1 MTKRY
6 FLDTN
11 IFLRY
16 FLVDSNQSPACAR
29 LIQAVEEGTLLVATS
44 SIVLLELHFVLKKI
58 YGFAERDLQ
67 TIMELVLSIRNLQLC
82 ETSDFHRALAWHT
95 KSRIKLAD
103 CLILTQLP
111 VKASFVSY
119 DKEFDRFD
127 HLERLTPE
135 LIIQTN
141 N

>member
-11 IFLRY
+11 VFLRY
-16 FLVDSNQSPACAR
+16 FLVDSNQSPACNQ
-29 LIQAVEEGTLLVATS
+29 LIQAVEEGELLVATS

-58 YGFAERDLQ
+58 YNFSAHELQ
-67 TIMELVLSIRNLQLC
+67 TVMELVLSIRNLQLC
-82 ETSDFHRALAWHT
+82 ETTDSKQSLEWH
-95 KSRIKLAD
+95 KKYGVKLAD
-103 CLILTQLP
+103 CLILSQVP
-111 VKASFVSY
+111 AKAAFVSY

-135 LIIQTN
+135 MVVQAGN
-141 N
+141 

>member
-11 IFLRY
+11 VFLRY
-16 FLVDSNQSPACAR
+16 FLVDSSQSPACAQ
-29 LIQAVEEGTLLVATS
+29 LIQAVEDGTVLVATS

-58 YGFAERDLQ
+58 YGFAVHDLQ

-82 ETSDFHRALAWHT
+82 ETTDIHQALVWHT
-95 KSRIKLAD
+95 KFKIKLAD
-103 CLILTQLP
+103 CLILTQVP
-111 VKASFVSY
+111 AKAGFISY

-135 LIIQTN
+135 LIIQTKN
-141 N
+141 